1 MKSRSC
7 TPAVVLTVRPVVQE
21 IGVAGVGLS
30 NIVVVDSAQIPQSPS
45 SPNLLLNMIIA
56 LLAGDVLLPIPSSV
70 ISVFAGSA
78 FGLAWG
84 AAVIWAGLM
93 AGCLLGYALGAV
105 PGRGL
110 ANRVVGRRDVAGMG
124 RLFEGAGPVVLVLAR
139 AVPVLAEASVLAAG
153 AARMPLATFLLTTGL
168 SNIGVALAYAGVGA
182 TAAATG
188 SFLLAFIGMCSVPAL
203 GWLAWSRLKRRN
215 NNTSHKGNEAE

>member
-1 MKSRSC
+1 VALRRL
-7 TPAVVLTVRPVVQE
+7 AFAAIVLGA
-21 IGVAGVGLS
+21 IL
-30 NIVVVDSAQIPQSPS
+30 IPY
-45 SPNLLLNMIIA
+45 LLLEDWLLGTGAALLDAMRGRPLQGGLIIIA

-124 RLFEGAGPVVLVLAR
+124 RLFEGAGPLVLVLAR

-215 NNTSHKGNEAE
+215 NNTRHKGNEAE

>member
-1 MKSRSC
+1 VALRRL
-7 TPAVVLTVRPVVQE
+7 AFAAIVLGA
-21 IGVAGVGLS
+21 IL
-30 NIVVVDSAQIPQSPS
+30 IPY
-45 SPNLLLNMIIA
+45 LLLEDWLLGTGAALLDAMRGRPLQGGLIIIA

-124 RLFEGAGPVVLVLAR
+124 RLFEGAGPLVLVLAR

-215 NNTSHKGNEAE
+215 NNTRNKGNEAE

>member
-1 MKSRSC
+1 MALRRL
-7 TPAVVLTVRPVVQE
+7 AFAAIVLGA
-21 IGVAGVGLS
+21 IL
-30 NIVVVDSAQIPQSPS
+30 IPY
-45 SPNLLLNMIIA
+45 LLLEDWLLGTGAALLDAMRGRPLQGGLIIIA

-84 AAVIWAGLM
+84 TAVIWAGLM

-124 RLFEGAGPVVLVLAR
+124 RLFEGAGPLVLVLAR

-215 NNTSHKGNEAE
+215 NNTRNKGNEAE

>member
-1 MKSRSC
+1 VALRRL
-7 TPAVVLTVRPVVQE
+7 AFAAIVLGA
-21 IGVAGVGLS
+21 IL
-30 NIVVVDSAQIPQSPS
+30 IPY
-45 SPNLLLNMIIA
+45 LLLEDWLLGTGAALLDAMRGRPLQGGLIIIA
-56 LLAGDVLLPIPSSV
+56 LLAGDVLLPMPSSV

-84 AAVIWAGLM
+84 TAVIWAGLM

-124 RLFEGAGPVVLVLAR
+124 RLFEGAGPLVLVLAR

-215 NNTSHKGNEAE
+215 NNTRNKGNEAE

>member
-1 MKSRSC
+1 MALRRL
-7 TPAVVLTVRPVVQE
+7 AFAAIVLGA
-21 IGVAGVGLS
+21 IL
-30 NIVVVDSAQIPQSPS
+30 IPY
-45 SPNLLLNMIIA
+45 LLLEDWLLGTGAALLDAMRGRPLQGGLIIIA

-124 RLFEGAGPVVLVLAR
+124 RLFEGAGPLVLVLAR

-215 NNTSHKGNEAE
+215 NNTRNKGNEAE

>member
-1 MKSRSC
+1 MALRRL
-7 TPAVVLTVRPVVQE
+7 AFAAIVLGA
-21 IGVAGVGLS
+21 IL
-30 NIVVVDSAQIPQSPS
+30 IPY
-45 SPNLLLNMIIA
+45 LLLEDWLLGTGAALLDAIRGRPLQGGLIIIA

>member
-1 MKSRSC
+1 VALRRL
-7 TPAVVLTVRPVVQE
+7 AFAAIVLGA
-21 IGVAGVGLS
+21 IL
-30 NIVVVDSAQIPQSPS
+30 IPY
-45 SPNLLLNMIIA
+45 LLLEDWLLGTGAALLDAMRGRPLQGGLIIIA

-215 NNTSHKGNEAE
+215 NNTRNKGNEAE